1 MIEIDIPGYRTL
13 ALEDIVFDYNGTL
26 AVDGE
31 VIPGVKEALRSLAER
46 LTIHILTADTFGKVK
61 SRLSGLPCKI
71 TILPENEQDIGKRNF
86 VQSLGADR
94 TVAVGNGRN
103 DRLMLQASALGIAVI
118 LGEGASAQTLAM
130 ADVVCTSILEALA
143 LLDNPLRLVA
153 TLRS

>member
-13 ALEDIVFDYNGTL
+13 TIEHIVFDYNGTL

-31 VIPGVKEALRSLAER
+31 VISGVKEALRSLAER

-61 SRLSGLPCKI
+61 SRLSDLPCEI

-86 VQSLGADR
+86 VQSLGVDR

-118 LGEGASAQTLAM
+118 LGEGASAQTLEQLSAV
-130 ADVVCTSILEALA
+130 A
-143 LLDNPLRLVA
+143 PLIHGN
-153 TLRS
+153 

>member
-1 MIEIDIPGYRTL
+1 MIEINIPGYRTL
-13 ALEDIVFDYNGTL
+13 KLEHIVFDYNGTL

-31 VIPGVKEALRSLAER
+31 VIPGVKELLRSLAER
-46 LTIHILTADTFGKVK
+46 LIVHILTADTFGKVK
-61 SRLSGLPCKI
+61 SRLSDLPCNI

-86 VQSLGADR
+86 VQSLGANR

-103 DRLMLQASALGIAVI
+103 DRLMLQSSVLGIAVI

-130 ADVVCTSILEALA
+130 ADVVCTSIIEALA
-143 LLDNPLRLVA
+143 LLENPLRLVA

>member
-1 MIEIDIPGYRTL
+1 MIEINIPGYRTL
-13 ALEDIVFDYNGTL
+13 KLEHIVFDYNGTL

-31 VIPGVKEALRSLAER
+31 VIPGVKELLRSLAEH
-46 LTIHILTADTFGKVK
+46 LIVHILTADTFGKVK
-61 SRLSGLPCKI
+61 SRLSDLPCNI

-86 VQSLGADR
+86 VQSLGANR

-103 DRLMLQASALGIAVI
+103 DRLMLQSSVLGIAVI

-130 ADVVCTSILEALA
+130 ADVVCTSIIEALA
-143 LLDNPLRLVA
+143 LLENPLRLVA